1 MEINVSYTFS
11 AIKREI
17 LAHIIQKNIRL
28 ILNCFPI
35 LAITAH
41 ILTYGNN
48 WFVNYDEITV
58 PAAKFFF
65 PFCPVCG
72 RMFNRIK
79 SESIPRKKGSI

>member
-1 MEINVSYTFS
+1 MEINVSYTLS

-17 LAHIIQKNIRL
+17 SAHVIQKNIRL
-28 ILNCFPI
+28 IPNCFPI
-35 LAITAH
+35 LAIMAH

-48 WFVNYDEITV
+48 WFVNYDEFTLL
-58 PAAKFFF
+58 PAKFLF